1 MILTYYNLS
10 WTGDLHFLL
19 GANATWT
26 KITNVE
32 LFSVIY
38 TEFRGG
44 WICWSEFTAVFLQR
58 IRWVASLGYPTLG
71 KDYRAN
77 KPVSIL
83 SHKMALHWR
92 PHRRD
97 EKYNLK
103 KGSHFFSQS
112 SHTLT
117 EATEAILSPLKSSY
131 FFEGCATMLAVLF
144 RGWPPLLQHN
154 KEKMYSASP
163 SISSKVIRTFSC
175 S

>member
-1 MILTYYNLS
+1 MVLKSDVLGYSFSRTSSFSAPSWIIYRCSRPTHPSATQASLTRQ
-10 WTGDLHFLL
+10 HQ
-19 GANATWT
+19 
-26 KITNVE
+26 
-32 LFSVIY
+32 
-38 TEFRGG
+38 
-44 WICWSEFTAVFLQR
+44 VFLQR

-103 KGSHFFSQS
+103 KGSQFLSQS

-117 EATEAILSPLKSSY
+117 GAKEAIIFPLKSSY
-131 FFEGCATMLAVLF
+131 FFEGCATMLTVLIISRLATIAKTQQRKNVLSTTF
-144 RGWPPLLQHN
+144 YLRQS
-154 KEKMYSASP
+154 YSN
-163 SISSKVIRTFSC
+163 F
-175 S
+175 

>member
-1 MILTYYNLS
+1 MDWWPWLPSGFKCDLNKDHECRTIFC
-10 WTGDLHFLL
+10 DLH
-19 GANATWT
+19 GN
-26 KITNVE
+26 
-32 LFSVIY
+32 S
-38 TEFRGG
+38 GP

-83 SHKMALHWR
+83 GHKMALHWR

-103 KGSHFFSQS
+103 KGSQFLSQS

-117 EATEAILSPLKSSY
+117 GATEAILFPLKSSY
-131 FFEGCATMLAVLF
+131 FFEGCATMLTVLIISRLATIAKTQQRKNVPCTNF
-144 RGWPPLLQHN
+144 YFTQS
-154 KEKMYSASP
+154 YSN
-163 SISSKVIRTFSC
+163 F
-175 S
+175 